1 VGALASGRIEQEPD
15 FTSQFVGEIRGELRR
30 AHVAAEYRWDI
41 KVLTDRGPGSQE
53 KSYGADLLVVQSFN
67 LTDYEITKGF
77 LAQAKLEGKRNDRT
91 DLVEQ
96 CDRMLGVSP
105 DAFVFQYARSGI
117 SVISASA
124 AVASQGQLDELRAKS
139 FDDFL
144 TDFMTSFIGDRRLD
158 AATEETMRA
167 LLEERQARVGVLARL
182 DETLA

>member
-67 LTDYEITKGF
+67 LTDYEITMVF
-77 LAQAKLEGKRNDRT
+77 LALAMLEGKRNDRT